1 MSNKYTK
8 IGVLLVVY
16 ITGVQLMQVF
26 NKDELDKDADP
37 IHFNGKVGY
46 PDISLPVLD
55 SLLERAYKEGKANIL
70 GKTAIFY
77 VHHPLQTSI
86 NVVDALI
93 HLGAKPK
100 NLFILGKRYSECESV
115 VSTLVQKGV
124 HYQPCSMQTAL
135 GQYSHS
141 FIRDINWLWAKMVEK
156 LDSQVEQILVMDH
169 GGHAITYLPLALLE
183 HYKVIGIEK
192 TTAGFIN
199 SERHGTPPIPV
210 IDVANSAA
218 KRFLE
223 SSLIAETVVNKI
235 DAYLPENIND
245 FVFGVVGF
253 GAIGKA
259 VVNRLQQ
266 LGCRLIVHDIDSSQ
280 QHSIGKT
287 KNIIFTN
294 DMSALVA
301 SADYIFGCSG
311 RDISE
316 GQLEQL
322 RLATRNKTLIS
333 CSSEDKE
340 YLSFLQMINRQ
351 MPTVF
356 DPMDDIEFKTEF
368 GASVHLLRGGF
379 PVNFDNTGE
388 SVPANDIQLT
398 RSLVVAAVLQASD
411 YLNTTVLNGVYALD
425 ATYQR
430 FVINEWL
437 KHQDDP
443 RIDRENL
450 TCFLDE
456 DWLANHSNSAISEFR
471 GVLESERR

>member
-1 MSNKYTK
+1 MH
-8 IGVLLVVY
+8 L
-16 ITGVQLMQVF
+16 F
-26 NKDELDKDADP
+26 NKDELNKDTDLIYVNCKNKRP
-37 IHFNGKVGY
+37 N
-46 PDISLPVLD
+46 ISLPVLD
-55 SLLERAYKEGKANIL
+55 ALLEKASKEGKANIL
-70 GKTAIFY
+70 DKTAIYY

-135 GQYSHS
+135 GQYSQS
-141 FIRDINWLWAKMVEK
+141 FIRDINWLWAKMVDE
-156 LDSQVEQILVMDH
+156 LDSEVEQILIMDH
-169 GGHAITYLPLALLE
+169 GGHAITYIPLAILE

-223 SSLIAETVVNKI
+223 SSLIADAVVNKI
-235 DAYLPENIND
+235 DSYLPENIND
-245 FVFGVVGF
+245 FVFGVVGL

-259 VVNRLQQ
+259 VMNRLHK
-266 LGCRLIVHDIDSSQ
+266 LGCQIIVHDIDSSN
-280 QHSIGKT
+280 QHLLDKT

-294 DMSALVA
+294 DMGALVA

-322 RLATRNKTLIS
+322 RLATQDKTLIS

-351 MPTVF
+351 MPTIF
-356 DPMDDIEFKTEF
+356 DPMDDIEFKTVF
-368 GASVHLLRGGF
+368 GASIRLLRGGF
-379 PVNFDNTGE
+379 PVNFDDTGE

-411 YLNTTVLNGVYALD
+411 YLNSTVENGVYSLD

-430 FVINEWL
+430 YVINEWL
-437 KHQDDP
+437 KHQDKT
-443 RIDRENL
+443 RIDSENL
-450 TCFLDE
+450 TYFLDE
-456 DWLANHSNSAISEFR
+456 NWLASHSNGTRTGANQRISSSRFSV
-471 GVLESERR
+471 GIILE